1 MKTIISAVALTLI
14 SFANSAIA
22 ADAAEGK
29 NLFYA
34 NCTTC
39 HSEGKNAL
47 VPSKSLSKVD
57 LEANQVNSAAAIIGL
72 ITNGKG
78 PMPAFGKL
86 GVLSAPEIEN
96 VAAFVLKQSEAGW

>member
-14 SFANSAIA
+14 SFANSAMA
-22 ADAAEGK
+22 ADAEQGK
-29 NLFYA
+29 DVFYA

-39 HSEGKNAL
+39 HPAGKNVM
-47 VPSKSLSKVD
+47 VPGKTLSKVD
-57 LEANQVNSAAAIIGL
+57 LETNQVNSAAAIIEL
-72 ITNGKG
+72 VTNGKG